1 MSSGF
6 ISEVEI
12 AEKRK
17 VRQEEWEKVRKPDQP
32 IGKYTVFVLSVKLRN
47 TLTRFIFQPHLCLRL
62 MSVYFPF
69 FSYRQTSFIRIYQYK
84 FEIGVCFLRE
94 RKRYKKI
101 LNNYKFIDKA

>member
-32 IGKYTVFVLSVKLRN
+32 IGKYTVFVLFVKQLVTGKLRLSESIN
-47 TLTRFIFQPHLCLRL
+47 TNLKLT
-62 MSVYFPF
+62 SVF
-69 FSYRQTSFIRIYQYK
+69 
-84 FEIGVCFLRE
+84 
-94 RKRYKKI
+94 
-101 LNNYKFIDKA
+101 